1 MTLEKAFY
9 KYISEGYTSLYLGP
23 VLVLLGGVMFVGES
37 ILTYLVGLFL
47 IVLGAYMVYCW
58 FRDKKKMDQQMEV
71 WRNTGVLLGLL
82 AEFQQSAPVFK
93 DTLRL
98 GQTHLFPKGIGKI
111 LTYGE
116 LTQVYQYVLKRNF
129 MESRRELRAVVAG
142 KEITLASLPLKGKG
156 DEDLKKVVGFLLLKN
171 PGIHVGYSK

>member
-1 MTLEKAFY
+1 MEPEKAFR

-23 VLVLLGGVMFVGES
+23 ILVLLGGVMFVGET

-47 IVLGAYMVYCW
+47 IAMGVYMVYCW
-58 FRDKKKMDQQMEV
+58 FRDKKQLDRQMEA
-71 WRNTGVLLGLL
+71 WRNTGAIQGLL

-98 GQTHLFPKGIGKI
+98 GQTHLFPKGTGKV

-116 LTQVYQYVLKRNF
+116 LAKVYQYVHKRNF
-129 MESRRELRAVVAG
+129 VEDRRELRAVVAG
-142 KEITLASLPLKGKG
+142 KEITLANLPLKGKG
-156 DEDLKKVVGFLLLKN
+156 DEDLKKVLGFFLMKN
-171 PGIHVGYSK
+171 PGIHVGYNN